1 MEKSGLQEQLDK
13 LGFNLVGFGC
23 TTCIG
28 NSGPLDKNIS
38 DAISKHDLI
47 VSGVLSGNRNFEG
60 RINPFVK
67 ANYLASPPLVVAYAL
82 AGSTKIDLS
91 NEPIGIGHNNK
102 KIYLKDIWPKTKEIK
117 VVINKIINSN
127 LYKQRYKNVFK
138 GDKKWNSVKSS
149 SGLTYKWN
157 KKSTYVQH
165 PPFFKNS
172 ETNSVSDI
180 NKANILGIFGD
191 SVTTDHIS
199 PAGAIKEDS
208 PAGDYLISKKIKKV
222 DFNSFGARR
231 GNHEVMMRGTFANIR
246 IKNEMLDNIEGGY
259 TIHYPSQ
266 KQMSIYDASVKYQK
280 SKTPLIIFA
289 GKDYGMG
296 SSRDWAA
303 KGTNLLG
310 VKAVIAESYERI
322 HRSNL
327 VGMGVLPFQF
337 LGNDN
342 RKSLKLL
349 GSEKV
354 SITGIA
360 NKLKPQGKYKAQI
373 FYANGKNITID
384 LKLLVNTATEVE
396 YLLNGGILQY
406 VLKNI
411 ANS

>member
-1 MEKSGLQEQLDK
+1 
-13 LGFNLVGFGC
+13 
-23 TTCIG
+23 
-28 NSGPLDKNIS
+28 
-38 DAISKHDLI
+38 
-47 VSGVLSGNRNFEG
+47 
-60 RINPFVK
+60 
-67 ANYLASPPLVVAYAL
+67 
-82 AGSTKIDLS
+82 
-91 NEPIGIGHNNK
+91 
-102 KIYLKDIWPKTKEIK
+102 
-117 VVINKIINSN
+117 
-127 LYKQRYKNVFK
+127 
-138 GDKKWNSVKSS
+138 
-149 SGLTYKWN
+149 
-157 KKSTYVQH
+157 
-165 PPFFKNS
+165 
-172 ETNSVSDI
+172 
-180 NKANILGIFGD
+180 
-191 SVTTDHIS
+191 
-199 PAGAIKEDS
+199 
-208 PAGDYLISKKIKKV
+208 
-222 DFNSFGARR
+222 
-231 GNHEVMMRGTFANIR
+231 
-246 IKNEMLDNIEGGY
+246 
-259 TIHYPSQ
+259 
-266 KQMSIYDASVKYQK
+266 MSIYDASVKYQK

-337 LGNDN
+337 LENDN